1 MFDETMEVFEAMVK
15 DRGER
20 WLYDNYIP
28 TPGTYILLNIDDN
41 FSVKNKFDIGKPD
54 KESGEIQGRMNED
67 YSLVAFMDKNSK
79 LITMNKAMDIG
90 KIIHSNNFYSF
101 FVKKESILAGKI
113 EKENIEGYYDVLA
126 NPYKKYKKNK
136 AKEIY
141 SNVEKIL
148 GAVNTTELEKI
159 HEWVQKSLFEFFE
172 AKRDEL
178 HLDSKDYLKIFFVY
192 SDDEKTKQ
200 AIKREGERY
209 LRPNIFNN
217 NDYNLDV
224 NNEIYGLHN
233 NNMGL
238 NDKKPFLDNKTRKVS
253 IPCAITMD
261 KALIQ
266 YQFMEYLSSQAAKGN
281 VNVYVDL
288 DKKTINCISD
298 KADKD
303 GNNIESGL
311 YFRIRQGKTEV
322 EIYAAERITQYNCN
336 LKELFNMK
344 EIFELSEKAK
354 EKYSALYGFKHKLN
368 EVEMLVN
375 EGLFS
380 KYLICNYQTSVENLP
395 KKMDNLVK
403 HQLLICRDQLWKW
416 FHNDEKQNVGIVLD
430 KACKC
435 FVRDAI
441 ENGYIN
447 KAAHQFNLWFS
458 LMDYLNG
465 NRRNEE
471 HMSSVR
477 EQLQNHYYIKGE
489 WDFESDDE
497 YYYAVGQICRY
508 ILSLSKAK
516 ESKKALSMLRPI
528 LSVRDDKILKERIVL
543 LAKKYDYRIEMRYM
557 YARVLLARVL
567 TYLPKGKVND
577 VMIMAGYVDENI
589 VYQSKKEYDKEHNI
603 TDEVNSEELQGQ

>member
-1 MFDETMEVFEAMVK
+1 MFDETMEAFETMVSIK
-15 DRGER
+15 GEQ
-20 WLYDNYIP
+20 WLYDNYVP
-28 TPGTYILLNIDDN
+28 SPGTYILLNIDDN
-41 FSVKNKFDIGKPD
+41 FSVRNIFDIGKPD
-54 KESGEIQGRMNED
+54 KKSGEIQGMMNKD
-67 YSLVAFMDKNSK
+67 YRLVAFMDKNSK
-79 LITMNKAMDIG
+79 LITMDKAIYQG
-90 KIIHSNNFYSF
+90 KKIHSNNFYSF
-101 FVKKESILAGKI
+101 FVKKESILEREI
-113 EKENIEGYYDVLA
+113 DEKNIERYYDVLA
-126 NPYKKYKKNK
+126 NPYKKYTKGK

-141 SNVEKIL
+141 NNVEKIL
-148 GAVNTTELEKI
+148 GAVDTAELEKI
-159 HEWVQKSLFEFFE
+159 YEWIKKNLFEFFE
-172 AKRDEL
+172 TKRHEL
-178 HLDSKDYLKIFFVY
+178 HLDTKDYLKIFFVY

-209 LRPNIFNN
+209 LRPNIFNK
-217 NDYNLDV
+217 NDYNIDV

-233 NNMGL
+233 DNMGL
-238 NDKKPFLDNKTRKVS
+238 NKKKPFLANKTRKVS
-253 IPCAITMD
+253 IPCAVTMD

-288 DKKTINCISD
+288 DKKTIQCIQDNDSI
-298 KADKD
+298 
-303 GNNIESGL
+303 GNIESGL
-311 YFRIRQGKTEV
+311 YFRIQQGKTEV

-336 LKELFNMK
+336 LKEHFNMK

-354 EKYSALYGFKHKLN
+354 EKYSASYGIKYKLN
-368 EVEMLVN
+368 DVERLVN

-441 ENGYIN
+441 ENGYQN

-477 EQLQNHYYIKGE
+477 EQLQKHYYIKGE

-497 YYYAVGQICRY
+497 YYYAVGQICSY

-516 ESKKALSMLRPI
+516 ESKKALNMLRPI
-528 LSVRDDKILKERIVL
+528 LSVRDDKLLKERIVL

-557 YARVLLARVL
+557 YARILLARVL
-567 TYLPKGKVND
+567 TYLPKEKVND

-589 VYQSKKEYDKEHNI
+589 VWKSKKEYDKEHDI